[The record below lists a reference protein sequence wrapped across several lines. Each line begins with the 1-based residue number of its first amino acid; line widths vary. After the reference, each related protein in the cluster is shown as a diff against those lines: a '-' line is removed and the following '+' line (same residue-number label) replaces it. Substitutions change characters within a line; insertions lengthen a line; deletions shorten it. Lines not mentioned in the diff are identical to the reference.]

1 MAWYKRY
8 RIPFQSR
15 SGTQYMVYI
24 YEQTSGSLVTLTG
37 AAEPFV
43 TQEETDDNIYTPI
56 RAQSGYLR
64 VIDESGGTLLE
75 SIMPTNNLQKKVVL
89 YTGTWNSSM
98 TTFTDGTVKW
108 QGFLCAEAFTQ
119 PWDGSVNMIEFPV
132 KSMLGALDDIQVSN
146 SFNGGTQRI
155 GYFLASAFEA
165 LGYTPKA
172 LYLSSQLYDG
182 IASFLNIYIMPQIF
196 FSHEEI
202 QNEGSTTSISVAMS
216 WQNALAEI
224 MKMYGFMMREN
235 GENIHIAYYDG
246 HGNSGTIYTE
256 TYNWSYLW
264 STSPSKSVNPMFSYQ
279 LPNCF
284 VFRSDGNTMGYFQ
297 GRNGAKVTL
306 KCPHQQTVLTTLPLT
321 EETTDPPISVTVGNG
336 VVKVQPHSPR
346 SNLKETFSFY
356 RYNNNTD
363 TPTSSNYQMCR
374 ATSVLDDPPTSF
386 DEMSVTGA
394 FPVRSSFNMTGDGSV
409 YPLENG
415 MFLNMRWFDALV
427 SQSPA
432 NAMPCYSI
440 ISEYSTFENKS
451 GYLNIQLDLQCFV
464 YNLNDSL
471 VYGAGWNVNSYGM
484 HYYMFVMVQCGNY
497 YWNGE
502 AWVTQASVFRIE
514 TDGLGV
520 VSNKTEEMRCEGDEG
535 WFIPKPSNV
544 NGYVTLTVMNFGQ
557 FLLTPT
563 NMYYILGSPSLIMKS
578 IQVSLIS
585 EIPAT
590 ASERDTN
597 VYRTSSSAGFSNLA
611 ETELSVGTW
620 NNNIDSPNF
629 IVDSQSN
636 YITTLRY
643 DSGIDYMRPE
653 LYLINRMFSQYGQMR
668 RTMRADVESGLDI
681 YNRRFYL
688 ISSGI
693 QRFFFAVDANHRW
706 RDDEQT
712 VKLIEINNQ

>member
-24 YEQTSGSLVTLTG
+24 YEQTSGSLITLTG

-98 TTFTDGTVKW
+98 TTFTDGTIKW

-132 KSMLGALDDIQVSN
+132 KSMLGALNDIQVS
-146 SFNGGTQRI
+146 SMIDGSPQRI
-155 GYFLASAFEA
+155 GTLLDLAFQR
-165 LGYTPKA
+165 LGYAPSS
-172 LYLSSQLYDG
+172 LYVSSQLFD
-182 IASFLNIYIMPQIF
+182 ARVSFLNIYIMPQIF
-196 FSHEEI
+196 FSREDI
-202 QNEGSTTSISVAMS
+202 QNEGSTTTVSIGMS
-216 WQNALAEI
+216 WQKALAEI

-235 GENIHIAYYDG
+235 GENIHIVYYDG
-246 HGNSGTIYTE
+246 HGNSGIIYTE
-256 TYNWSYLW
+256 VYNWSDIW
-264 STSPSKSVNPMFSYQ
+264 STSPSRVVNSMSSYE

-297 GRNGAKVTL
+297 GRSGAKVTL
-306 KCPHQQTVLTTLPLT
+306 KCPHQQSVLTTLPVT
-321 EETTDPPISVTVGNG
+321 EETSTEPTSISVTNG
-336 VVKVQPHSPR
+336 VVKVQPHGQR
-346 SNLKETFSFY
+346 YNQQETFSYY
-356 RYNNNTD
+356 RYNNNTA
-363 TPTSSNYQMCR
+363 TPTTSTYDLCKT
-374 ATSVLDDPPTSF
+374 TSVLDDPPANTGES
-386 DEMSVTGA
+386 SVTGA
-394 FPVRSSFNMTGDGSV
+394 IPVRSLFNKTGDNTE
-409 YPLENG
+409 YHLESG
-415 MFLNMRWFDALV
+415 LLLNMRWLDSATD
-427 SQSPA
+427 QAPE
-432 NAMPCYSI
+432 NAMPCYAIVSE
-440 ISEYSTFENKS
+440 ISSSNKS
-451 GYLNIQLDLQCFV
+451 SYLNIQLDLQCFV
-464 YNLNDSL
+464 YDLNGHL
-471 VYGAGWNVNSYGM
+471 LYGLLNEPSIET
-484 HYYMFVMVQCGNY
+484 YYILFLRVSCGNY
-497 YWNGE
+497 YWNGVE
-502 AWVTQASVFRIE
+502 WTTQASTFRIM
-514 TDGLGV
+514 TDGMKII
-520 VSNKTEEMRCEGDEG
+520 SNKTEDMLVEGDEG
-535 WFIPKPSNV
+535 FFIPKPIGI
-544 NGYVTLTVMNFGQ
+544 NGYVTVTIMNFGLFELKYPISQ
-557 FLLTPT
+557 HFL
-563 NMYYILGSPSLIMKS
+563 GVPSLIMKS
-578 IQVSLIS
+578 IEVSLIS
-585 EIPAT
+585 EIPLT
-590 ASERDTN
+590 ASARDAN
-597 VYRTSSSAGFSNLA
+597 VYRSGSNTGFSNFA
-611 ETELSVGTW
+611 EVELSLGTY

-629 IVDSQSN
+629 IVDSQSD

-688 ISSGI
+688 TSSGI

-706 RDDEQT
+706 REDEQT